1 MNFGYLSIL
10 FTSLWGNSN
19 SQRIKYYTK
28 RRMLRNVYRLV
39 CSLLGIAFFAYMLAK
54 VYEVPVYYTK
64 LDAAFLRCKL
74 VDGSVNI
81 SIIRNFDRSDKQSA
95 PSDSI
100 GMFLDQM
107 KWDGCI
113 YICGECVTDFD
124 QVPHETTPLEKEMCQ
139 IYPTLLDTV
148 NITSKDNPAVMRMKL
163 YSSNRQEFKPHCHR
177 KRSKSSYCQDKEN
190 EKSPS
195 SDSLYDIRIVN
206 TNTFFDGRHF
216 WKKDYRPHHLFEHNE
231 LKYLLTDNGFY
242 DDTYWVAT
250 EPCDTFGFSFN
261 ITGTPFG
268 KPTLLAAE
276 DVSKMV
282 EIVSLPSLHNADSLQ
297 ADSTSIVKSLT
308 IDYRG
313 PVDFS
318 EAILPVPDEK
328 TLSSIRYTNREKIR
342 QIERDGLRF
351 HCRFPDMENIQEAR
365 IFVLSGVLTGLAA
378 LALKYLWRLWNDS
391 IRCYKRRYRRCHL
404 KYIIPVALCLLGYIL
419 YWIIKVFF
427 YEAVVHPF
435 DL

>member
-1 MNFGYLSIL
+1 MNFGYLSVL
-10 FTSLWGNSN
+10 FTTLWGGSN
-19 SQRIKYYTK
+19 SQRTKYYTK
-28 RRMLRNVYRLV
+28 RRILRNICRFV
-39 CSLLGIAFFAYMLAK
+39 CSGLGIAFFAYLLVK
-54 VYEVPVYYTK
+54 IYEVPVYYTK
-64 LDAAFLRCKL
+64 LDAAFLRCRP
-74 VDGSVNI
+74 VDGGVNM

-100 GMFLDQM
+100 SMFLDQK

-124 QVPHETTPLEKEMCQ
+124 QAAHEATPLEKEMCQ

-148 NITSKDNPAVMRMKL
+148 SITPDDQPAVMRMKL
-163 YSSNRQEFKPHCHR
+163 YSSNRQEFKPHRHR
-177 KRSKSSYCQDKEN
+177 KIPKSSYCKDEENSKEYLI
-190 EKSPS
+190 KV
-195 SDSLYDIRIVN
+195 I
-206 TNTFFDGRHF
+206 TNTFFDGKHF
-216 WKKDYRPHHLFEHNE
+216 WNKDYRPHHLYEHGE

-250 EPCDTFGFSFN
+250 QLCDTFGISFD
-261 ITGTPFG
+261 IIGTPFG

-282 EIVSLPSLHNADSLQ
+282 EVVSIPSLPIADSLL
-297 ADSTSIVKSLT
+297 ADSIGIVKTLT

-313 PVDFS
+313 PVEFS
-318 EAILPVPDEK
+318 ENIQPAPDEK
-328 TLSSIRYTNREKIR
+328 TLSSIRYTSREKIR

-378 LALKYLWRLWNDS
+378 LALKYLWRLFNDS
-391 IRCYKRRYRRCHL
+391 IRWFKRRLFPCYL
-404 KYIIPVALCLLGYIL
+404 KIIIIVVALCLLGYSL
-419 YWIIKVFF
+419 YWIRKVFF
-427 YEAVVHPF
+427 FEAVVHPF